1 MNLADYRRFVSYI
14 YAYRNGKKEKNT
26 GFAKVEARKRNLRI
40 SIQLEAP
47 ENRETSLDAYG
58 FIRKGEKNFGIFL
71 GEMQKSSGPLYFL
84 KVETDTDNIKGSG
97 HSLNQF
103 SGLWIKG
110 EAGENYITIWND
122 EPVKRMDL
130 EIEMEEEEQER
141 DDVRRDLSSHAFAYP
156 PCPRRGVGH
165 ARREVQKK
173 FFRSNQSSD
182 WKQTA
187 RCWPHPQKLSVGE
200 KTAHSLEVGAVN
212 ESNLSEAHLTAGG
225 LLRQDVTKVLTV
237 TAVFAAAGHL
247 EALRGRTPGLNLR
260 HDGSP

>member
-110 EAGENYITIWND
+110 EAGENYITIWDD

-141 DDVRRDLSSHAFAYP
+141 IEPVPAAPEVEFEKPLNGVRAQEAELIAGLEASETDLPENGSGG
-156 PCPRRGVGH
+156 RRGLCTGRNHVRSGC
-165 ARREVQKK
+165 RRVSK
-173 FFRSNQSSD
+173 
-182 WKQTA
+182 
-187 RCWPHPQKLSVGE
+187 
-200 KTAHSLEVGAVN
+200 
-212 ESNLSEAHLTAGG
+212 
-225 LLRQDVTKVLTV
+225 
-237 TAVFAAAGHL
+237 
-247 EALRGRTPGLNLR
+247 
-260 HDGSP
+260 